1 MLTITNILACT
12 VEGGYALRG
21 GMPWGTQAWA
31 KSDLG
36 RFSAVTRRPNSAVLM
51 GRKTWESLPHKP
63 LQGRHNIVVSSRPEA
78 GTSAVSWAKSFNE
91 GVEAARLAGCTS
103 VWVIGGDSMWV
114 AAKSHPEYVGDDV
127 LITPE
132 EYETD
137 QRTSIADTFDCG
149 NRHEDAYLRL
159 MGRIITEG
167 VVNPNRTGVDTRVL
181 LNKKLK
187 FELSRDGRPIIPL
200 LTSKTCLLK
209 NICVELASFLRAD
222 DNTEFM
228 RERGCNIWDGNSTR
242 EFLDSRGLHDYEP
255 GQLGPIY
262 GCQWRRW
269 NADWSPTEGFTS
281 GGFDQIA
288 DLIKRARATPDDRRL
303 IVSAWNPT
311 KVSQMALPPCHMFFQ
326 VNILSGQA
334 EEVRVVSSKGNTP
347 ESPQDG
353 AKLNSGDKHLHL
365 TFYMRSADIAL
376 GVPYNIASY
385 AILAHL
391 LAREIGVKPGTVTCI
406 MANCHI
412 YENHVE
418 LAREQVK
425 RPTYAFPTLDM
436 KSNTI
441 EEFINMP
448 YADNIRVDNYVHG
461 AFIPYPMN

>member
-1 MLTITNILACT
+1 
-12 VEGGYALRG
+12 
-21 GMPWGTQAWA
+21 
-31 KSDLG
+31 
-36 RFSAVTRRPNSAVLM
+36 
-51 GRKTWESLPHKP
+51 
-63 LQGRHNIVVSSRPEA
+63 
-78 GTSAVSWAKSFNE
+78 
-91 GVEAARLAGCTS
+91 
-103 VWVIGGDSMWV
+103 
-114 AAKSHPEYVGDDV
+114 
-127 LITPE
+127 
-132 EYETD
+132 
-137 QRTSIADTFDCG
+137 
-149 NRHEDAYLRL
+149 
-159 MGRIITEG
+159 MGRIISKG
-167 VVNPNRTGVDTRVL
+167 VVNPNRTGIDTRVL

-187 FELSRDGRPIIPL
+187 FELMRDGMPTIPL

-222 DNTEFM
+222 DNTDFM

-242 EFLDSRGLHDYEP
+242 EFLDSRGLRDYAP

-269 NADWSPTEGFTS
+269 NADWNPTDGFTS
-281 GGFDQIA
+281 SGFDHIA
-288 DLIKRARATPDDRRL
+288 DLIKRAREKPECRRL

-326 VNILSGQA
+326 INILGSGGA
-334 EEVRVVSSKGNTP
+334 FSDGKTTP
-347 ESPQDG
+347 GVD
-353 AKLNSGDKHLHL
+353 DKRLHL

-418 LAREQVK
+418 LAREQVN
-425 RPTYAFPTLDM
+425 RLTYAFPTLDM

-441 EEFINMP
+441 EEFIAMP